1 MTIQFTLLLLA
12 FIIANLPWF
21 SEKLFYLLPLKAG
34 RKSLA
39 WCLFELIVL
48 YTLVGALTVYA
59 EYAIYGQVSKQGW
72 EFYTVTFSLFLVFAF
87 PGFIYRTLWVKQ

>member
-1 MTIQFTLLLLA
+1 MTIQLTLLLLA

-48 YTLVGALTVYA
+48 YTLVGALTAYA

>member
-1 MTIQFTLLLLA
+1 MTIQLTLLLLA
-12 FIIANLPWF
+12 FIIANFPWF

-87 PGFIYRTLWVKQ
+87 PGFIYKTLWVKR